1 MWNLKASIRALAS
14 SLGIIKQK
22 RALLLWS
29 NLVWATTLHTHLQAL
44 NVQEQGSLMDDEA
57 PPGQELEM
65 LNTATIGG
73 LKPETVGEKTEESF
87 LGKLCG
93 RHRASIKGFPS

>member
-1 MWNLKASIRALAS
+1 
-14 SLGIIKQK
+14 
-22 RALLLWS
+22 
-29 NLVWATTLHTHLQAL
+29 
-44 NVQEQGSLMDDEA
+44 MDDEA

-93 RHRASIKGFPS
+93 RHQASIKGFPS